1 MANTCAVHAGQT
13 AVFTCSRCGSFAC
26 GQCASSVES
35 LCAKCDDLQG
45 AVLGADVSAGGLIGD
60 SFKLVVRFG
69 APVAAFA
76 VVDGLAT
83 TAIAMAGAALPK
95 HFAVI
100 ILMALIGG
108 AVSVIVQGAWI
119 ALLASAAQG
128 KPLGLGEAFAHGAS
142 VALMLF
148 LCNFFVAVGVGVGLV
163 LLIIPGIVLALG
175 WCMAGSAVVVG
186 KMGPFEAMGE
196 SWGLTGG
203 HRANL
208 FLAFLATGAVA
219 LVVSMAVGAA
229 GNLVVAQVPVVS
241 PAVRLA
247 TSIIGTVA
255 AAPVL
260 TVPVLAYL
268 RVKRNFSSY

>member
-26 GQCASSVES
+26 GQCTSGTDQ
-35 LCAKCDDLQG
+35 LCVKCDDLQG

-100 ILMALIGG
+100 IFTALLGA

-128 KPLGLGEAFAHGAS
+128 KPLALGAAFGRGAS
-142 VALMLF
+142 AAPMLF
-148 LCNFFVAVGVGVGLV
+148 LCNLFVGLGVGFGLI
-163 LLIIPGIVLALG
+163 LLLVPGIILALG
-175 WCMAGSAVVVG
+175 WCMAASSVVIAQ
-186 KMGPFEAMGE
+186 KGPFEAMGE

-229 GNLVVAQVPVVS
+229 GNLMIVQVPVLS

-268 RVKRNFSSY
+268 RVKRNFGAY